1 MFTRLVD
8 CTVKPDKREEFNQ
21 RMNNE
26 ILPLLH
32 KQAGFV
38 DEIILTSETDPTRTT
53 ALSFWK
59 SKTDAERYQRET
71 FPHISDIL
79 RPVLQNDP
87 QVRTYNVEHSSTHKI
102 AAGKAA

>member
-38 DEIILTSETDPTRTT
+38 DEIILTSETEPTRIT

-59 SKTDAERYQRET
+59 SKTDAERYHREA
-71 FPHISDIL
+71 FPRINDIL
-79 RPVLQNDP
+79 RPVLQSDP

>member
-32 KQAGFV
+32 QQAGFV
-38 DEIILTSETDPTRTT
+38 DVIILTSETDPTLTT

-59 SKTDAERYQRET
+59 SKTDQERYQRET
-71 FPHISDIL
+71 FPRINDIL
-79 RPVLQNDP
+79 RPVLQRDP